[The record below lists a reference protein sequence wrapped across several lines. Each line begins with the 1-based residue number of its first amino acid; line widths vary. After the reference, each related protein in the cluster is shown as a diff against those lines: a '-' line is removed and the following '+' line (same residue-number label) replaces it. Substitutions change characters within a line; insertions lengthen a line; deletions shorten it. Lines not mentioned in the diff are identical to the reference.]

1 VQEAIMGEA
10 VQDKFCV
17 VVGVDFE
24 EGGKHAIHEAMQL
37 ARLMPRV
44 ELQFVYVMEVS
55 EDLHDAR
62 LIDRLSDGL
71 EHAMARL
78 ERCVRDTLFV
88 YGSDHGWGV
97 QLGYHVRVGPVA
109 RELHQVAVDVD
120 AELIVVG
127 KARTGLRRLFHR
139 GSVAELIA
147 SAHVPVVVAQP
158 KDFRGFRK
166 SDRPDAPR
174 PGQDLTQSGT
184 YATVE
189 SYESGRGTH
198 IAGLL

>member
-1 VQEAIMGEA
+1 MGEA
-10 VQDKFCV
+10 IQQDKFRV
-17 VVGVDFE
+17 IVGVDFS

-44 ELQFVYVMEVS
+44 ELEFVHVMEVP

-62 LIDRLSDGL
+62 TIDSLADGL
-71 EHAMARL
+71 EQAMSRL

-88 YGSDHGWGV
+88 YGSDNGWGIE
-97 QLGYHVRVGPVA
+97 LGYHVRVGPVA

-127 KARTGLRRLFHR
+127 KARTGALRRIFHR
-139 GSVAELIA
+139 GSVDDLIA
-147 SAHVPVVVAQP
+147 KAQVPVVIAKP
-158 KDFRGFRK
+158 KDFRQFKK

-189 SYESGRGTH
+189 SYDSGRSTH
-198 IAGLL
+198 IAGLV

>member
-1 VQEAIMGEA
+1 MGEA
-10 VQDKFCV
+10 IQQDKFRV
-17 VVGVDFE
+17 IIGVDFN

-37 ARLMPRV
+37 ARLMPHV
-44 ELQFVYVMEVS
+44 ELDFVHVMEVP

-62 LIDRLSDGL
+62 VIASLSDGL
-71 EHAMARL
+71 EQAMSRL

-88 YGSDHGWGV
+88 YGSDNGWGIE
-97 QLGYHVRVGPVA
+97 LGYHVRVGPVA

-127 KARTGLRRLFHR
+127 KARTGALRRIFHR

-147 SAHVPVVVAQP
+147 SAQVPVVIANP
-158 KDFRGFRK
+158 KDFRRFKK

-189 SYESGRGTH
+189 SYDSGRTTH
-198 IAGLL
+198 ISGLL

>member
-1 VQEAIMGEA
+1 MGEA
-10 VQDKFCV
+10 IQDKFRV

-44 ELQFVYVMEVS
+44 DLQFVYVMEVS

-78 ERCVRDTLFV
+78 QRCVRDTLFV
-88 YGSDHGWGV
+88 YGTDHGWNV
-97 QLGYHVRVGPVA
+97 DLGYHVRVGPVS
-109 RELHQVAVDVD
+109 RELHQVAVDSD

-127 KARTGLRRLFHR
+127 KPRTGNLRRLFHR
-139 GSVAELIA
+139 GSVDELIA

-158 KDFRGFRK
+158 KDYRGFRK

-184 YATVE
+184 YSTYE
-189 SYESGRGTH
+189 SYDGGRGTH